1 MEASTMLSKTAPAPR
16 REAPEL
22 SPPPLVGVWELQA
35 VALDG
40 VRLEGAMPHACLLF
54 TPKGKTVALLF
65 AGGWYGA
72 GGYEIAAAFRAAFA
86 YSGTYRVVGDAW
98 ITTQQRSWSDVSMEG
113 EQMHFFSIEEEVMTV
128 RPGRGEFLF
137 RKRT

>member
-1 MEASTMLSKTAPAPR
+1 MLGKTAFAPHSGA
-16 REAPEL
+16 RED
-22 SPPPLVGVWELQA
+22 PPSPLVGVWELQA
-35 VALDG
+35 ARRDG
-40 VRLEGAMPHACLLF
+40 MPLEGAMPHACLLF
-54 TPKGKTVALLF
+54 TPKGKIVALLF
-65 AGGWYGA
+65 AGGWYGTRSDK
-72 GGYEIAAAFRAAFA
+72 IAAAFRAAFA

-113 EQMHFFSIEEEVMTV
+113 EQMHFFSIEDDVMIV

>member
-1 MEASTMLSKTAPAPR
+1 MFDKTALAPR
-16 REAPEL
+16 RETPEI
-22 SPPPLVGVWELQA
+22 SPPAAPLVGVWELQA
-35 VALDG
+35 ATLDG
-40 VRLEGAMPHACLLF
+40 SPLEGEMPHACLLF

-72 GGYEIAAAFRAAFA
+72 SGDRIAAAFRAAFA
-86 YSGTYRVVGDAW
+86 YSGTYRIVGEAW

-113 EQMHFFSIEEEVMTV
+113 EQTHFFSIEDDLMTV

>member
-1 MEASTMLSKTAPAPR
+1 MFGKTALAPR
-16 REAPEL
+16 SEAYEVPHP
-22 SPPPLVGVWELQA
+22 SLVGVWELQA
-35 VALDG
+35 ATLDG
-40 VRLEGAMPHACLLF
+40 VPLEGAMPHACLLF

-72 GGYEIAAAFRAAFA
+72 GGDEVAAAFRAAFA

-113 EQMHFFSIEEEVMTV
+113 EQTHFFVIEDGVMTV
-128 RPGRGEFLF
+128 RPGRGEFSF